1 MKQIGFC
8 HGVLF
13 KTRDVYLE
21 ENIDVFKK
29 CGCNA
34 IEINC
39 HSYLEVEKLEGM
51 LSYLEGFDYVSIHLP
66 RDIKYKNDDKTKS
79 LLAKIDDFYMKSG
92 AELAV
97 VHPDLVE
104 DWSVFDDYSINWAIE
119 NMDDRKKSFKY
130 YNDLRKFFMEHGQWN
145 LVLDLGHCN
154 ANDKTM
160 ALADKLISEFKNIIK
175 EIHLSGYEILHD
187 PLYKTKQVEI
197 IKYCGELDVPII
209 IESIFEESDGV
220 DGVKK
225 EFGYIL
231 MNLK

>member
-13 KTRDVYLE
+13 KTRDVYSK
-21 ENIDVFKK
+21 ENIDIFKK
-29 CGCNA
+29 CGCNV

-39 HSYLEVEKLEGM
+39 HSYLEAEKLESM
-51 LSYLEGFDYVSIHLP
+51 LSCLDGFDYVSIHLP
-66 RDIKYKNDDKTKS
+66 CDIKYKNDDKTIN
-79 LLAKIDDFYMKSG
+79 LLSKIENFYMGSG
-92 AELAV
+92 AKLAV

-104 DWSVFDDYSINWAIE
+104 DWSVFDDYFINWAIE
-119 NMDDRKKSFKY
+119 NMDDRKKSFRY
-130 YNDLRKFFMEHGQWN
+130 YDDLRKFFTEHGQWG

-160 ALADKLISEFKNIIK
+160 ALADKLISEFKNIIR
-175 EIHLSGYEILHD
+175 EIHLSGYETLHD

-197 IKYCGELDVPII
+197 IKYCRELNVPII

-220 DGVKK
+220 EGVKK
-225 EFGYIL
+225 EFDYIL
-231 MNLK
+231 SNLK